1 MKPAPRTILHPDLY
15 PGTTQKDDK
24 GEALRKEANEAYANG
39 DFEAALAKYSE
50 SALHDP
56 TEATTWS
63 NRSATLLQLDRAE
76 DAFDDAERCLWLD
89 PAFGKGYLR
98 RGAAE
103 WRLGRRA
110 RRSLALAWVST
121 GHCAER
127 ADSRRVSVELVGL
140 PGLPSVIAI
149 SAR

>member
-15 PGTTQKDDK
+15 PGTTQKDAK
-24 GEALRKEANEAYANG
+24 AEALRKRANEAYANG
-39 DFEAALAKYSE
+39 DFEAALTKYSE

-103 WRLGRRA
+103 WRRLRDQCTAGRRA
-110 RRSLALAWVST
+110 DLR
-121 GHCAER
+121 G
-127 ADSRRVSVELVGL
+127 
-140 PGLPSVIAI
+140 
-149 SAR
+149 